1 MDQKLLDREER
12 GDYLELID
20 HPIVTAAATI
30 GCDHTESPQ
39 IARARGRQVRQGAE
53 VF

>member
-12 GDYLELID
+12 GDYLELVD

-39 IARARGRQVRQGAE
+39 IAHHLYPTLP
-53 VF
+53 